1 MSHVGRKRRG
11 GGGSREEGRM
21 PESEGERQ
29 SESDGDGLG
38 ARDEAPKEQL
48 QELQRRCR
56 PSPQAWFHTAQSR
69 ARHVLINTHTHTH
82 TVRLYKKKKKKNNE
96 ERTEID
102 MSESQQGSK
111 HECFQTGVI
120 STPNNR
126 HAVLPHH
133 VFTATFCSALN
144 LFP

>member
-1 MSHVGRKRRG
+1 MSVCVLRENSQIGQVGISHNEPCREKKTGRG
-11 GGGSREEGRM
+11 GGAREEGRM

-82 TVRLYKKKKKKNNE
+82 EV
-96 ERTEID
+96 
-102 MSESQQGSK
+102 
-111 HECFQTGVI
+111 
-120 STPNNR
+120 
-126 HAVLPHH
+126 
-133 VFTATFCSALN
+133 
-144 LFP
+144 